1 MSQDR
6 ISHDDWMHLATE
18 EYRRMLELLVGLDE
32 RDWRSPTDCTAWDV
46 RETVAHCV
54 GMAEMQASV
63 REAARQMRLGRKEA
77 NGRPVIDGANDL
89 QVRERRERRHDQL
102 VADLRDASVRAVRA
116 RRRVPALLRAFPVPF
131 GPPLG
136 TKPLGYLVDRIY
148 TRDVWMHRIDLSRAT
163 GQPLVLTPDHD
174 GRLMADVVAEWA
186 DRHGRPY
193 DLTLDGPAGGRYS
206 RGSGGEQHRLD
217 AVEFA
222 RIMAGRAPGDGLL
235 TTTVPF

>member
-1 MSQDR
+1 
-6 ISHDDWMHLATE
+6 
-18 EYRRMLELLVGLDE
+18 
-32 RDWRSPTDCTAWDV
+32 
-46 RETVAHCV
+46 
-54 GMAEMQASV
+54 
-63 REAARQMRLGRKEA
+63 
-77 NGRPVIDGANDL
+77 VIDGANDV

-102 VADLRDASVRAVRA
+102 VADLRAASVRAVRA
-116 RRRVPALLRAFPVPF
+116 RRRVPSLLRALPVPF

-174 GRLMADVVAEWA
+174 GRLVADVVAEWA
-186 DRHGRPY
+186 DRHGQPY
-193 DLTLDGPAGGRYS
+193 DLTLDGPAGGRFS

>member
-163 GQPLVLTPDHD
+163 GQP
-174 GRLMADVVAEWA
+174 
-186 DRHGRPY
+186 Y

-206 RGSGGEQHRLD
+206 RGSGCDQYRLD

>member
-1 MSQDR
+1 MSLDR

-54 GMAEMQASV
+54 
-63 REAARQMRLGRKEA
+63 
-77 NGRPVIDGANDL
+77 
-89 QVRERRERRHDQL
+89 
-102 VADLRDASVRAVRA
+102 
-116 RRRVPALLRAFPVPF
+116 
-131 GPPLG
+131 
-136 TKPLGYLVDRIY
+136 
-148 TRDVWMHRIDLSRAT
+148 
-163 GQPLVLTPDHD
+163 LTPGHD

-186 DRHGRPY
+186 DRHGQPY